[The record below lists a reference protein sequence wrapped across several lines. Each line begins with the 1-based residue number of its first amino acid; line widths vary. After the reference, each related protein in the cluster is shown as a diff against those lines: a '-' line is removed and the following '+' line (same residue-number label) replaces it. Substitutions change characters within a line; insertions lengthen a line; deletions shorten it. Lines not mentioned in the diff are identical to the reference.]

1 MSASVRPFCSSLVA
15 GKATTDEALAI
26 FDRLEPVDTAFML
39 GAWKGGGFDTDHP
52 LDGALETYHWHGKRF
67 ESLEHVHPLV
77 FRTLGVGT
85 TSLNPAYLMPAIWLL
100 QRFPFLKSNAMGRI
114 FQACIP
120 LLATRRSRAR
130 LRTMDCRGKLGAV
143 MIYDNVPINDA
154 FRKVDPDTVL
164 GMMDLKGMA
173 QPFFFVL
180 RRE

>member
-1 MSASVRPFCSSLVA
+1 MMPSCSKLLV
-15 GKATTDEALAI
+15 GKATTNEALAI
-26 FDRLEPVDTAFML
+26 FDRLEAVDTGFML
-39 GAWKGGGFDTDHP
+39 GAWKGEGFATDHP
-52 LDGALETYHWHGKRF
+52 LDGALEAYHWHGKRF

-77 FRTLGVGT
+77 FRTLRGSRASV
-85 TSLNPAYLMPAIWLL
+85 NPAHLMPAIWLL
-100 QRFPFLKSNAMGRI
+100 HHFPFLKSNAMGRI

-130 LRTMDCRGKLGAV
+130 LRTMDCRGKPGAV

-154 FRKVDPDTVL
+154 FRKLDPDTVL